1 MFAAFLESLLKY
13 LILGQFLE
21 TVSTKK
27 WLNFDIPE
35 RIYLDSI
42 VPVRVIIWGGIYLFR
57 WKGYYSKLFKLS
69 CGIVFEAQHNLLQS
83 LHACKYLSLKDNFD
97 DFGTKVIHT
106 KVWWPWW
113 MIGLGRNIICLKL
126 GKSINQEVGHS
137 HGKEEPRDTVYSLR
151 TEAERESWPY
161 HNHLS
166 VQLLKDTMVLN
177 FRERAS

>member
-1 MFAAFLESLLKY
+1 MFAAFLERLLKY
-13 LILGQFLE
+13 LILRQFLE

-35 RIYLDSI
+35 WIYLDST

-83 LHACKYLSLKDNFD
+83 LHACKYLSLKDKFD

-113 MIGLGRNIICLKL
+113 MIGLGRNSICLKL